1 MNYAQYMRKIAAS
14 QSKITGYQNG
24 QDSSLQTH
32 KVQARAQ
39 SVKTPAIVETTFSK
53 PGGSVANILQTSQQ
67 TSSPTDQVCASGY
80 RSVSDGRQTTDAT
93 ASVLG
98 AKVHCAVCSTDS
110 PVPYA
115 TVIPCGVFIN
125 PPSNAPGQVKCCT
138 KDMSVLY
145 TNNTEQIQN
154 QARQANIRTQYNLPS
169 KLQGLRG
176 PVITSK

>member
-1 MNYAQYMRKIAAS
+1 MRKIAAS